1 MAQAMSERL
10 QRPVA
15 CPRLSGVG
23 LIRKSMVSKMAPIAA
38 AAEAAIK
45 IQPSFLKE

>member
-1 MAQAMSERL
+1 
-10 QRPVA
+10 
-15 CPRLSGVG
+15 
-23 LIRKSMVSKMAPIAA
+23 MVSKMAPIAA

>member
-23 LIRKSMVSKMAPIAA
+23 LIRKSMVSKMAPIA
-38 AAEAAIK
+38 EAAIK